1 VADPR
6 PVPDGFVVSVRTSPL
21 IELIGPIYTCDDERG
36 IVIGLQVRHDHL
48 NTRGRLHGAI
58 VAAVADIVLGRNA
71 SAATDP
77 PTPLVTSSLTIDFV
91 AAADEGDWIEATA
104 EAIRVGRRL
113 GFARA
118 LIRSGDRIV
127 AQASG
132 VFAVAR

>member
-1 VADPR
+1 MI
-6 PVPDGFVVSVRTSPL
+6 PDGFVVSARTSPF
-21 IELIGPIYTCDDERG
+21 IELIGPLYTCDDERG
-36 IVIGLQVRHDHL
+36 IVIGLEVRRDHL

-58 VAAVADIVLGRNA
+58 VAALADIVLGRNA
-71 SAATDP
+71 AAATDP
-77 PTPLVTSSLTIDFV
+77 PTPLVTSSLTIDFI

-118 LIRSGDRIV
+118 LLRRGDRIV

-132 VFAVAR
+132 VFAVAG

>member
-1 VADPR
+1 
-6 PVPDGFVVSVRTSPL
+6 
-21 IELIGPIYTCDDERG
+21 
-36 IVIGLQVRHDHL
+36 
-48 NTRGRLHGAI
+48 
-58 VAAVADIVLGRNA
+58 
-71 SAATDP
+71 
-77 PTPLVTSSLTIDFV
+77 VTSSLTIDFV

>member
-1 VADPR
+1 MI
-6 PVPDGFVVSVRTSPL
+6 PDGFVVSARTSPF
-21 IELIGPIYTCDDERG
+21 IDLIGPLYTCDDERG
-36 IVIGLQVRHDHL
+36 IVIGLEVRRDHL

-58 VAAVADIVLGRNA
+58 VAALADIVLGRNA
-71 SAATDP
+71 AAATDP
-77 PTPLVTSSLTIDFV
+77 PTPLVTSSLTIDFI

-118 LIRSGDRIV
+118 LLRRGDRIV

-132 VFAVAR
+132 VFAVAG